1 MEKKENE
8 MLLPPDTILE
18 AVAGSHEALQEVVD
32 YYDGLI
38 QAKFNYIT
46 NKKGINSSYMPL
58 ADMEQETRA
67 ELVDKIKKFIL

>member
-32 YYDGLI
+32 YYDGFI
-38 QAKFNYIT
+38 HAKFNYIT
-46 NKKGINSSYMPL
+46 RKKGINISYMPL
-58 ADMEQETRA
+58 EDMKQETRA
-67 ELVDKIKKFIL
+67 ELVEKIKKFIL

>member
-32 YYDGLI
+32 YYDRFI
-38 QAKFNYIT
+38 HAKFNYIT
-46 NKKGINSSYMPL
+46 RKKGINISYMPL
-58 ADMEQETRA
+58 EDMKQETRA